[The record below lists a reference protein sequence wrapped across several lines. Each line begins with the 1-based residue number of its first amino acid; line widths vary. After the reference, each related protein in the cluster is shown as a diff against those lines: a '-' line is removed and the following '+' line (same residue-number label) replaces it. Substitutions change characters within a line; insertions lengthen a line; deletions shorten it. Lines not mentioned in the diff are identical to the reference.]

1 MSILIAEDEPAIAR
15 ILSANLERAGFVVR
29 VVDNGSAV
37 LERIAQDPPDL
48 LLLDIMLPG
57 IDGYSICRQIRQR
70 SALPIIM
77 VTARRAEAERLKGFE
92 LGVDDYIC
100 KPFSPSEVVARV
112 RSVLRRAQS
121 PGTPTNEQVQL
132 GELSVSPQRREITFN
147 GQCIEMTTSEFKLL
161 HTLVRA
167 PNRVFSREQLLD
179 CLQGD
184 TTEKT
189 DRTIDTH
196 IKNLRKKLG
205 LAKPGTH
212 VIQTVYGEGYRLL
225 YPFSEQ

>member
-37 LERIAQDPPDL
+37 LEHIAQDPPDL

-121 PGTPTNEQVQL
+121 PGTPTNEQIQL
-132 GELSVSPQRREITFN
+132 GELGITPQRREVTFN

-161 HTLVRA
+161 HTLART

-179 CLQGD
+179 SLQGD

-205 LAKPGTH
+205 LAKPGAN

-225 YPFSEQ
+225 YPFTE